1 MTYTYSPRYALNTSE
16 EHDEKFSWTVD
27 VVRQLY
33 NDRLKRF
40 KEIPECEGTLR
51 QRVRNARDEL
61 PAMKDWWDDLNDVY
75 STVLQNAVMRIR
87 QNKRSLQELQRN
99 GYGSGELQWKAPR
112 EFRSFTY
119 NKQGFELDKKS
130 GPDGYGELELKK
142 VAGDTIYVPI
152 RLHRGL
158 PEYESIQQLTI
169 KQDATGEWF
178 TTFTIKVEPPSKPDV
193 EDIDRGDCV
202 GIDLG
207 ILNYITD
214 SDGRAIS
221 RLNLSDERERLARE
235 QRSLSRKEH
244 GSNNWEQQRIRVAE
258 VHKRM
263 TNKKD
268 DFKHKLAH
276 FYTTQYDAVFLE
288 DLNVKGMLEGTRNA
302 RNKHEVGW
310 RDLIEVV
317 EHHGEKNGCHVLTVD
332 PAGTTKECASCGT
345 VSEKPLWVR
354 DHSCPTC
361 GFTADRDVNAAYNVL
376 NRGLKELGVVHS
388 EGMPVETAT
397 ATSTDGE
404 SSFVEVDASCVVE
417 AGSRA
422 LKEPASAGE

>member
-1 MTYTYSPRYALNTSE
+1 MTYKYSPRYPLISTD
-16 EHDEKFSWTVD
+16 EHDEKLSWTVD

-40 KEIPECEGTLR
+40 NEIPEDQGTLR
-51 QRVRNARDEL
+51 QRVRKARDEL
-61 PAMKDWWDDLNDVY
+61 PAMKDWWSDLNHVY

-87 QNKRSLQELQRN
+87 NNKESLRALKRE
-99 GYGSGELQWKAPR
+99 GYDVGELRWKSPR
-112 EFRSFTY
+112 DFRSFTY

-130 GPDGYGELELKK
+130 GPDGYAELTLKK
-142 VAGDTIYVPI
+142 VAGDTITVPI
-152 RLHRGL
+152 RLHRDL
-158 PEYESIQQLTI
+158 PTHESIQQLTV

-178 TTFTIKVEPPSKPDV
+178 ATFTINAETPPKPAV
-193 EDIDRGDCV
+193 EDVNPADCV

-221 RLNLSDERERLARE
+221 RLDLSDQRERLERE
-235 QRSLSRKEH
+235 QRALSRKQR
-244 GSNNWEQQRIRVAE
+244 GSNNWENQRIRVADM
-258 VHKRM
+258 HKRM

-288 DLNVKGMLEGTRNA
+288 DLNVKGMLEGAGNA

-310 RDLIEVV
+310 RDLIQTF
-317 EHHGEKNGCHVLTVD
+317 EHHSEKNGCHVLTVD
-332 PAGTTKECASCGT
+332 PEGTTKECASCGV

-354 DHSCPTC
+354 EHACPTC
-361 GFTADRDVNAAYNVL
+361 GFTADRDENAAYNVL
-376 NRGLKELGVVHS
+376 ARGLKELGVVHS
-388 EGMPVETAT
+388 EGTPVETAT
-397 ATSTDGE
+397 ATSTDGGDG
-404 SSFVEVDASCVVE
+404 SVRVDASRVVE

-422 LKEPASAGE
+422 LKEPAAAGE

>member
-1 MTYTYSPRYALNTSE
+1 MKYSPRYRLFP
-16 EHDEKFSWTVD
+16 DEQQQEQLAWTVD

-40 KEIPECEGTLR
+40 NEISESEGTLR
-51 QRVRNARDEL
+51 QRVIKARDEL

-99 GYGSGELQWKAPR
+99 GYNAGELQWKAPR
-112 EFRSFTY
+112 EFQSFTY

-130 GPDGYGELELKK
+130 GPNGYGELELKK
-142 VAGDTIYVPI
+142 VAGDTIHVPI
-152 RLHRGL
+152 RLHRDL
-158 PEYESIQQLTI
+158 PDHDSIQQLTI
-169 KQDATGEWF
+169 KQDTTGEWYA
-178 TTFTIKVEPPSKPDV
+178 TFTIKVKTPPKPDV
-193 EDIDRGDCV
+193 EDIDPGDCV

-207 ILNYITD
+207 VLNYITD

-221 RLNLSDERERLARE
+221 RLDLTDERERLERE

-244 GSNNWEQQRIRVAE
+244 GSNNWEQQRIRAAD

-276 FYTTQYDAVFLE
+276 FYTMEYDTVFLE
-288 DLNVKGMLEGTRNA
+288 DLNVKGMLEGAGNA

-310 RDLIEVV
+310 RGLIEVF
-317 EHHGEKNGCHVLTVD
+317 EHHGEKNGCHVVTVD
-332 PAGTTKECASCGT
+332 PEGTTKECASCGT
-345 VSEKPLWVR
+345 LSKKPLWVR
-354 DHSCPTC
+354 EHSCPTC
-361 GFTADRDVNAAYNVL
+361 GFTADRDENAAYNVL
-376 NRGLKELGVVHS
+376 DRGLERLGVVHS
-388 EGMPVETAT
+388 EGTPVETAT
-397 ATSTDGE
+397 ATSTDGG
-404 SSFVEVDASCVVE
+404 SPLVAVDGSRVVE

-422 LKEPASAGE
+422 LKEPAVAGE